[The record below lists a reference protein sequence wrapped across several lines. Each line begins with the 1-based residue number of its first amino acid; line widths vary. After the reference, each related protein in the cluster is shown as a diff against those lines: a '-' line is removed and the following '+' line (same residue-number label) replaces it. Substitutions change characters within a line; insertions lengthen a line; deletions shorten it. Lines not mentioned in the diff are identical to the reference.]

1 LKKAIIIRWL
11 LFYYTLRE
19 DVKMRCSICDKE
31 IIGYEHNAL
40 PATTGSCCESC
51 NTNIVIP
58 MRLYQLGSNTK
69 EGLMITPDYKLDI
82 IKPEAQKFT
91 LKELQDMVKGYIE
104 IYPTNNKNYHVIVNE
119 EGLLMQLPFNRL
131 SSRIY
136 GIHAVGNVLI
146 IPKKLFD

>member
-1 LKKAIIIRWL
+1 
-11 LFYYTLRE
+11 
-19 DVKMRCSICDKE
+19 
-31 IIGYEHNAL
+31 
-40 PATTGSCCESC
+40 
-51 NTNIVIP
+51 
-58 MRLYQLGSNTK
+58 
-69 EGLMITPDYKLDI
+69 
-82 IKPEAQKFT
+82 
-91 LKELQDMVKGYIE
+91 MVKGYIE